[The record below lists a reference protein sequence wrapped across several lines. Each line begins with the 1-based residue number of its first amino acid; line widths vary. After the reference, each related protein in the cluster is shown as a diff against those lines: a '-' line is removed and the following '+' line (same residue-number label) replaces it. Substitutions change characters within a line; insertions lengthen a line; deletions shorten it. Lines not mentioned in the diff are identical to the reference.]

1 MNCEVCDLKNGHAM
15 IVRVGD
21 SSPEILEIPEKD
33 TLEFFQ
39 KFVGGYIQTMSF
51 TCKGKVMTSIL
62 NEEGLVHDLK
72 YNELASHYL
81 NSHVVGDVV
90 IINPKDLT

>member
-1 MNCEVCDLKNGHAM
+1 
-15 IVRVGD
+15 
-21 SSPEILEIPEKD
+21 
-33 TLEFFQ
+33 
-39 KFVGGYIQTMSF
+39 MSF